1 MTAPSISM
9 QDDFDV
15 GAEERIIV
23 RLMGFARL
31 LRENGFLVGV
41 QEELDVLRM
50 AALADA
56 FDVRRMRG
64 DLRAL
69 LCSDAG
75 DWDRYEDL
83 FDAYWRRPNRHA
95 TVRAS
100 GSPLNAQVSAGSGA
114 MPRGG
119 RAAEADRAGG
129 GHDDEGAV
137 PDGTQGGA
145 SGREAAE
152 RGDFR
157 FITDEAS
164 MRATEELVERLARRM
179 RRRLARRMRLDAH
192 GRRIHLRRTLRKSL
206 RYGGVPFELE
216 YRRRR
221 RELPRLVL
229 LLDVSRS
236 MSLYSF
242 LLLRFARGL
251 VGAFRD
257 AEAFVF
263 HTRLVHITEALKDG
277 DLRRVREKLAVL
289 SLGWAGGTRI
299 GESLRAFERDYAGR
313 LLNGRTVVIVVSD
326 GFDTGEPALLA
337 ATLRRIRARAWRLVW
352 LNPLLGRE
360 GYAPLAGGMQAA
372 LPLLDR
378 FLPAHDLPSL
388 RALEHELAA
397 L

>member
-1 MTAPSISM
+1 MTAPPSST
-9 QDDFDV
+9 QDPHEAAAGSRIV
-15 GAEERIIV
+15 GRI
-23 RLMGFARL
+23 LGFARL
-31 LRENGFLVGV
+31 LREHGFLVGV
-41 QEELDVLRM
+41 QEELDALRV
-50 AALADA
+50 AALDGAL
-56 FDVRRMRG
+56 DVRRMYG

-69 LCSDAG
+69 LCSDAD
-75 DWDRYEDL
+75 DWKRYEEL
-83 FDAYWRRPNRHA
+83 FDAYWRRPNRQA

-100 GSPLNAQVSAGSGA
+100 GSPANAQLS
-114 MPRGG
+114 
-119 RAAEADRAGG
+119 AGG
-129 GHDDEGAV
+129 GAERRGGFVVEADHAGGSHDEDAA
-137 PDGTQGGA
+137 PDGTRGGA
-145 SGREAAE
+145 SAREATG

-157 FITDEAS
+157 FIADEAAL
-164 MRATEELVERLARRM
+164 RATEELVEHLARRM

-192 GRRIHLRRTLRKSL
+192 GRRIHLRRTLRNSL
-206 RYGGVPFELE
+206 RYGGVPFDLA

-263 HTRLVHITEALKDG
+263 HTRLVHITEALKES

-299 GESLRAFERDYAGR
+299 GESLQAFERGYAGR
-313 LLNGRTVVIVVSD
+313 LLTGRTVVIVMSD
-326 GFDTGEPALLA
+326 GFDTGEPAQLVEA
-337 ATLRRIRARAWRLVW
+337 LRRIRARAWRLVW

-360 GYAPLAGGMQAA
+360 GYEPLAGGMQAA

-388 RALEHELAA
+388 QALERELAA